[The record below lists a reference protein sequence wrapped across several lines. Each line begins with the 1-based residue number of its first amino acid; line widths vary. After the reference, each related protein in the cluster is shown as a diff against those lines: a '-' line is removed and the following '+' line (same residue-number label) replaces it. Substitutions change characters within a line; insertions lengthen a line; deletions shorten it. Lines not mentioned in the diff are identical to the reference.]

1 VALGSA
7 YSYDVER
14 KIRATRVIEALFS
27 KFFRQRN
34 HVENHQELPD
44 KACEDFMRILCLG
57 AGAIGGYFGGRLIE
71 AGVDVTFVVREQRQK
86 YLAEHGLRLES
97 PFGDFA
103 TPVKAIT
110 KAELSGAFD
119 VILLTCKAYDLP
131 SAIETIAGAV
141 GSDTAILPLL
151 NGVAHID
158 LLNAKFGRARVLGGV
173 AKIAAT
179 LTSEGIIQHLNNWR
193 YITFGEQDGTLS
205 PRVLALKAAFDKSS
219 VVAAAVPNIMQIMWE
234 KIVHLSTIAGM
245 TCAMRASVGEIA
257 RTRDGARL
265 MIEFLERN
273 AEIARDEGFP
283 PSDKFMEEYRQ
294 LFSNTKSN
302 YTASMLRDIER
313 KGPIEADHII
323 GFMLDRAH
331 AHKIDPALHR
341 IVFVHLQS
349 YEQRRTANRL

>member
-1 VALGSA
+1 
-7 YSYDVER
+7 
-14 KIRATRVIEALFS
+14 
-27 KFFRQRN
+27 
-34 HVENHQELPD
+34 
-44 KACEDFMRILCLG
+44 MRILCLG

-86 YLAEHGLRLES
+86 SLAEQGLRLES
-97 PFGDFA
+97 SFGNFA
-103 TPVKAIT
+103 APVKAIT
-110 KAELSGAFD
+110 QAEISGAFD

-131 SAIETIAGAV
+131 SAMDTIAPAV

-158 LLNAKFGRARVLGGV
+158 LLNARFGRGRVFGGV

-179 LTSEGIIQHLNNWR
+179 LTPEGIIKHLNDWR
-193 YITFGEQDGTLS
+193 YVTFGEQDGAMS
-205 PRVLALKAAFDKSS
+205 PRVLALKAAFDKTS

-257 RTRDGARL
+257 RTRDGAGL
-265 MIEFLERN
+265 MTEFLERN
-273 AEIARDEGFP
+273 AEIAGREGFP
-283 PSDKFMEEYRQ
+283 PSAKFMEEYRR
-294 LFSNTKSN
+294 LLSDTKSN

-323 GFMLDRAH
+323 GFMLNRAH
-331 AHKIDPALHR
+331 AHKIDPTLHR
-341 IVFVHLQS
+341 MVFVHLQS
-349 YEQRRTANRL
+349 YEQRRAANRL